1 MERPSRLEER
11 TLPRVLSTR
20 QEPFVL
26 RQVEQFCDLKR
37 RRPAQATRNDGRRP
51 VRRRMTSLG
60 LRDIV
65 TVIRNR
71 IVPITQGTRYD
82 WFGKDA

>member
-1 MERPSRLEER
+1 
-11 TLPRVLSTR
+11 
-20 QEPFVL
+20 
-26 RQVEQFCDLKR
+26 
-37 RRPAQATRNDGRRP
+37 
-51 VRRRMTSLG
+51 MTSLG